1 MKKKI
6 FTFFLFLFLSS
17 CGYEATYSLKNR
29 IKYAFSI
36 SELDLTGDRQINLKI
51 KQILNPYRNPKIK
64 EEKIY
69 ILKIFTLK
77 ISSSSEKITTA
88 KDASGDATKFKNE
101 ITVNVQV
108 FLNDEYKS
116 NFVIKENFIY
126 DNSSNTFELKTYE
139 NKIKNNLTEAAV
151 DKILFKLVNDL

>member
-29 IKYAFSI
+29 MKYAFSI
-36 SELDLTGDRQINLKI
+36 SKLDLTGDRQINLKI

-69 ILKIFTLK
+69 ILKIF
-77 ISSSSEKITTA
+77 SSSEKTTTA

-101 ITVNVQV
+101 IIVNVQV
-108 FLNDEYKS
+108 FLNEEYKS
-116 NFVIKENFIY
+116 NFMIKENFIY
-126 DNSSNTFELKTYE
+126 NNSSNTFELKTYE
-139 NKIKNNLTEAAV
+139 KQIKDNLAETAV
-151 DKILFKLVNDL
+151 DKILFKLVNNL

>member
-29 IKYAFSI
+29 MKYAFSI

-69 ILKIFTLK
+69 ILKIF
-77 ISSSSEKITTA
+77 SSSEKTTTA

-101 ITVNVQV
+101 IIVNVQV
-108 FLNDEYKS
+108 FLNEEYKS
-116 NFVIKENFIY
+116 NFMVKENFIY
-126 DNSSNTFELKTYE
+126 NNNSNTFELKTYE
-139 NKIKNNLTEAAV
+139 KQIKDNLAETAV
-151 DKILFKLVNDL
+151 DKILFKLVNNL